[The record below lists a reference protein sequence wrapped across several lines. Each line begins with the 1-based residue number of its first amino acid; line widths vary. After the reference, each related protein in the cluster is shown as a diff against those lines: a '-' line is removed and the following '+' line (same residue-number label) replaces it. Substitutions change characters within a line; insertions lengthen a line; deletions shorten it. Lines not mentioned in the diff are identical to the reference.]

1 MEISNAN
8 KIVNNNTNNFLVND
22 ENSSDQTKTNST
34 DDNFSTET
42 NLNKNNIENTNN
54 SEAKRDL
61 SKLIQLIN
69 REKKALSETQINN
82 NSTLFKKPTFNEI
95 KNNVQIIQHNI
106 DNFFNIPGKKIS
118 LKKNKKEED
127 L

>member
-8 KIVNNNTNNFLVND
+8 KIVNNNINNFLVND

-42 NLNKNNIENTNN
+42 NLNKNNIENSNN
-54 SEAKRDL
+54 SEVKIDL
-61 SKLIQLIN
+61 SKLLQLIN

-82 NSTLFKKPTFNEI
+82 NSALFKKPSFNEI

-118 LKKNKKEED
+118 LKKNKGD

>member
-8 KIVNNNTNNFLVND
+8 KIVNNNINNFLVND

-42 NLNKNNIENTNN
+42 NLNKNNIENSNN
-54 SEAKRDL
+54 SEVKIDL
-61 SKLIQLIN
+61 SKLLQLIN

-82 NSTLFKKPTFNEI
+82 NSALFKKPSFNEI

-118 LKKNKKEED
+118 LKKNKGD
-127 L
+127 I

>member
-8 KIVNNNTNNFLVND
+8 KIVNNNINSFLVND

-42 NLNKNNIENTNN
+42 NLNKNNIENSNN
-54 SEAKRDL
+54 SEVKIDL
-61 SKLIQLIN
+61 SKLLQLIN

-82 NSTLFKKPTFNEI
+82 NSALFKKPSFNEI

-118 LKKNKKEED
+118 LKKNKGD